1 MSGQEPL
8 FQEERAGEA
17 EEQAPAARV
26 DAGPAFTP
34 NLPPSEA
41 GFVSERLSPDHG
53 VGNALRATE
62 ESPGDLPEDM
72 ATEHD
77 PAPAVDHLRSTADE
91 TAPVDPA
98 EGNAPASG
106 LRVTPKEERPRR
118 PVVALMGEFSAGKS
132 TLSNLLIGT
141 SALPVNVT
149 ATQLPPVWISKG
161 TETPFRVGV
170 DHEEYDIDVN
180 DLEAVSVE
188 DTSHIRIF
196 HDAKLLEICDLIDM
210 PGISD
215 PNMAAAV
222 WQRVIH
228 NADIVIWCSHAT
240 QAWRQSEAAV
250 WSTLPPTL
258 YEKSILLLTR
268 MDKILSERD
277 RVRVVKRVESETK
290 GLFRQVLPV
299 SLIRALE
306 ANHSPDAWADSGADA
321 LMELLVGLID
331 EVANG
336 EAAAP
341 VPRVRSKLLPAA
353 DVESSI
359 GEEVK
364 PKKPRMVM
372 PTRVRPRPLQG

>member
-1 MSGQEPL
+1 M
-8 FQEERAGEA
+8 A
-17 EEQAPAARV
+17 EETAAPATSR
-26 DAGPAFTP
+26 
-34 NLPPSEA
+34 LP
-41 GFVSERLSPDHG
+41 L
-53 VGNALRATE
+53 
-62 ESPGDLPEDM
+62 ED
-72 ATEHD
+72 
-77 PAPAVDHLRSTADE
+77 R
-91 TAPVDPA
+91 
-98 EGNAPASG
+98 
-106 LRVTPKEERPRR
+106 PKR

-161 TETPFRVGV
+161 SESPFRVGL
-170 DHEEYDIDVN
+170 DSDEYDIDVH
-180 DLEAVSVE
+180 DLESVSVE
-188 DTSHIRIF
+188 DTDHIRIF
-196 HDAKLLEICDLIDM
+196 HDAKLLDICDLIDM

-215 PNMAAAV
+215 PNMAASV

-258 YEKSILLLTR
+258 YDKSILLLTR
-268 MDKILSERD
+268 MDRILSERD
-277 RVRVVKRVESETK
+277 RARVVKRVENETK

-306 ANHSPDAWADSGADA
+306 ANHSSDAWAESGADD

-336 EAAAP
+336 ETQPRA
-341 VPRVRSKLLPAA
+341 PRVRSRSVPAA
-353 DVESSI
+353 DVDSSI